1 MKNEWLT
8 LTLNLTVTLSPCH
21 QNDILSLKMPS
32 NLWGPG
38 FWAPQ
43 VVNFQFLVPTKI
55 WIHEY
60 TLIHTYPYWEL
71 CSVDEADS
79 NVCCP
84 WAQAWVLSAILSQPQ
99 HQHKTDWPLSL
110 TATHRGGHHI
120 HVYSSYS
127 PYQPKYERR
136 EKLSQTAGWYFFA
149 SPFLEAGIWATADD
163 AINHR
168 GGRTN
173 ICFCSQAQF
182 V

>member
-1 MKNEWLT
+1 
-8 LTLNLTVTLSPCH
+8 
-21 QNDILSLKMPS
+21 MPS

-43 VVNFQFLVPTKI
+43 VVNFQFWYPQRY
-55 WIHEY
+55 EY
-60 TLIHTYPYWEL
+60 TNTRLYTRTPTG
-71 CSVDEADS
+71 SFVVSMKRDS

-84 WAQAWVLSAILSQPQ
+84 WAQAWVPSAILSQPQ